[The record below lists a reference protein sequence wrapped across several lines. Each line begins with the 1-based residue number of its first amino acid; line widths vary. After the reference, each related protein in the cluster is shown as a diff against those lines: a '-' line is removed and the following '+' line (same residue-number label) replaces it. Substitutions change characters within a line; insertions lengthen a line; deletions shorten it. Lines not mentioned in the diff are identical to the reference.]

1 MNYTTLLLRAKMQDL
16 SLNKFKNRATF
27 AAHHIMTIGL
37 HQMAVGILRQIKHI
51 LFCFSFHKD
60 GWFVGT
66 EFPHVW
72 AACSP

>member
-1 MNYTTLLLRAKMQDL
+1 
-16 SLNKFKNRATF
+16 
-27 AAHHIMTIGL
+27 
-37 HQMAVGILRQIKHI
+37 VGILRQIKHI